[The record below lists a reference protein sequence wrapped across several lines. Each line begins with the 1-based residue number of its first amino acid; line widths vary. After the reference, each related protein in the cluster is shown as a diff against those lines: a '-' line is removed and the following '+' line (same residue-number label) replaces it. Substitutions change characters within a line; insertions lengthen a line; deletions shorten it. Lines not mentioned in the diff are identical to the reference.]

1 MHWSFFSSHPRAGK
15 WLIGSPRICNY
26 KEKALLRLQQHMR
39 ALKPSCAAAST
50 AATTTEILRMMIS
63 NLQCEYFTFVPL
75 IEYRSNGRQLSSNW
89 CPSSRI
95 GNNSNLVCMYMCKLR
110 DCLFGGLIII
120 HALYWS
126 CGKRKW
132 EVYTL
137 HDGCECAHFD
147 KSSRVVV
154 LKTFS
159 QKKEEPWETRQK
171 MSFGVVKNVLLLLW
185 RNDTS
190 HLLKSHL
197 LTLGIKR

>member
-95 GNNSNLVCMYMCKLR
+95 GNNSNLVCTCVNCVTAFLGSYNNSRSLLKLR
-110 DCLFGGLIII
+110 
-120 HALYWS
+120 
-126 CGKRKW
+126 
-132 EVYTL
+132 
-137 HDGCECAHFD
+137 
-147 KSSRVVV
+147 
-154 LKTFS
+154 
-159 QKKEEPWETRQK
+159 KKEMRSLYFAWWMWVCPFRQE
-171 MSFGVVKNVLLLLW
+171 
-185 RNDTS
+185 
-190 HLLKSHL
+190 
-197 LTLGIKR
+197 